1 MKAIKVAGWV
11 SFGIGVIIVVLA
23 GISLLTGRNMFGFN
37 HLVNFF
43 HAANSF
49 FLIAVALFLAPFIG
63 NEKRPE

>member
-1 MKAIKVAGWV
+1 MKGIIVAGWV
-11 SFGIGVIIVVLA
+11 SLGIGVIIVILA

-49 FLIAVALFLAPFIG
+49 LLIAAALFLAPCIG
-63 NEKRPE
+63 SEKRPE